1 VNDMEEI
8 WRRFRETADD
18 DLRNDLVVH
27 YSPLVKFVVG
37 RFRSQLPDHVDQHD
51 LTSEGVIGLINA
63 VERFEPGRGLQFST
77 YAVPRILGAIKD
89 SLRSSDWVPRS
100 VRDELKKVE
109 RARAELEGESGT
121 PPADA
126 EVAAKLGITVNELR
140 ALEDN
145 RTSSRVRS
153 LDEVTWEPEGLTP
166 AGGGD
171 DRDEELDEISE
182 LAVGAIRRLPERD
195 QVVLSLYYFEQLS
208 LGEIG
213 QVLSV
218 SESRVSQLKSRATR
232 GLRDLLAAEAV

>member
-1 VNDMEEI
+1 MDEV
-8 WRRFRETADD
+8 WLRFRETNDD
-18 DLRNDLVVH
+18 ELRNDLVVH

-37 RFRSQLPDHVDQHD
+37 RFRAQLPDHVDQHD

-100 VRDELKKVE
+100 VRDDLKKAE
-109 RARAELEGESGT
+109 RARAELEDEVGR
-121 PPADA
+121 PPTDA
-126 EVAAKLGITVNELR
+126 EVAERLGTTVKELR

-153 LDEVTWEPEGLTP
+153 LDEVTWEPEGLAP
-166 AGGGD
+166 AGGGG
-171 DRDEELDEISE
+171 EELDEDLEEVSE
-182 LAVGAIRRLPERD
+182 LAVEAIRRLPERD

-213 QVLSV
+213 QVLGV

-232 GLRDLLAAEAV
+232 GLRDLLAEAV

>member
-1 VNDMEEI
+1 MSDMDEV
-8 WRRFRETADD
+8 WRQFKDTGDD
-18 DLRNDLVVH
+18 ELRNDLVVH

-37 RFRSQLPDHVDQHD
+37 RFRTQLPDHVDQHD

-100 VRDELKKVE
+100 VRDELK
-109 RARAELEGESGT
+109 RAERTRAQLDEDGR
-121 PPADA
+121 PATDA
-126 EVAAKLGITVNELR
+126 EVAAAMGITVKELK

-153 LDEVTWEPEGLTP
+153 LDEITWEPEGLAP
-166 AGGGD
+166 AGPGGD
-171 DRDEELDEISE
+171 SAADELEEVSE
-182 LAVGAIRRLPERD
+182 QAVEAIRRLPERD
-195 QVVLSLYYFEQLS
+195 QVVLALYYFEQLS

-213 QVLSV
+213 QVLKV

-232 GLRDLLAAEAV
+232 GLRDLLADAV

>member
-1 VNDMEEI
+1 MNDMDEL
-8 WRRFRETADD
+8 WQRFRETSDD

-77 YAVPRILGAIKD
+77 FAVPRILGAIKD

-100 VRDELKKVE
+100 VRDELKRVDRT
-109 RARAELEGESGT
+109 RASLEDETGR
-121 PPADA
+121 PPSDA
-126 EVAAKLGITVNELR
+126 EVAAAMGLTTKELS

-145 RTSSRVRS
+145 RSAARVRS
-153 LDEVTWEPEGLTP
+153 LDEVTWEPEGLAP
-166 AGGGD
+166 AGGSQED
-171 DRDEELDEISE
+171 AEDREGVSE
-182 LAVGAIRRLPERD
+182 LAVDAIRRLSERD
-195 QVVLSLYYFEQLS
+195 QIVLALYYFEQLS

-213 QVLSV
+213 QVLGV

-232 GLRDLLAAEAV
+232 GLRDLLSEAV

>member
-1 VNDMEEI
+1 
-8 WRRFRETADD
+8 
-18 DLRNDLVVH
+18 
-27 YSPLVKFVVG
+27 VVG
-37 RFRSQLPDHVDQHD
+37 RFRAQLPDHVDQHD

-63 VERFEPGRGLQFST
+63 VERFEPGRGLQFSP

-100 VRDELKKVE
+100 VRDELKKAE
-109 RARAELEGESGT
+109 RARAELEEESGT
-121 PPADA
+121 PPTHA
-126 EVAAKLGITVNELR
+126 EVAAKLGISVNELR

-166 AGGGD
+166 AGSSGD
-171 DRDEELDEISE
+171 DLDEELDEVSE
-182 LAVGAIRRLPERD
+182 LAVEAIRRLPERD

-213 QVLSV
+213 QVLDV

-232 GLRDLLAAEAV
+232 GLRQLLAAEAV

>member
-1 VNDMEEI
+1 MNDMDEV
-8 WRRFRETADD
+8 WLRFKETGDD
-18 DLRNDLVVH
+18 ELRNDLVVH

-37 RFRSQLPDHVDQHD
+37 RFRAQLPDHVDQHD

-100 VRDELKKVE
+100 VRDELK
-109 RARAELEGESGT
+109 RAERTRVELEEDGR
-121 PPADA
+121 PATDA
-126 EVAAKLGITVNELR
+126 EVAAKMGITVKELS

-145 RTSSRVRS
+145 RTSSRIRS
-153 LDEVTWEPEGLTP
+153 LDEITWEPEGLAP
-166 AGGGD
+166 AGAGGESAA
-171 DRDEELDEISE
+171 DELEEVSE
-182 LAVGAIRRLPERD
+182 QAVEAIRRLPERD

-213 QVLSV
+213 QVLKV

-232 GLRDLLAAEAV
+232 GLRDLLAEVV